1 MLESP
6 FKYPIWSRKVII
18 VGYRA
23 LRRFCTKLF
32 FYPSPPS
39 MRNEEAPAKIKKA
52 SKGPQNGRRGVE
64 RGLILG
70 YWVLQTTS
78 AKLFFFIWAHF
89 FYEKS
94 RQLLIRTFKRFCWVG
109 GCWVNTTLNIVLIW
123 ARTLLKTG
131 VKASAE
137 GKKWR
142 RLKGTLN
149 LRLNSKRKTI
159 LLNNNKYI
167 NKIELL

>member
-23 LRRFCTKLF
+23 LQRFCTKLFFAPSTASMRTIEPPEKLQMAVRGPQNGRRGLESGLPQVFGRSHQLSLNNFF

-78 AKLFFFIWAHF
+78 AKLFFFI
-89 FYEKS
+89 
-94 RQLLIRTFKRFCWVG
+94 
-109 GCWVNTTLNIVLIW
+109 
-123 ARTLLKTG
+123 
-131 VKASAE
+131 
-137 GKKWR
+137 
-142 RLKGTLN
+142 
-149 LRLNSKRKTI
+149 
-159 LLNNNKYI
+159 
-167 NKIELL
+167 